1 VEAIIKERVTNQSN
15 DEMSPTRESIR
26 KITAATTKKAISLN
40 VQAGS
45 WTWRFSGAKE
55 SSP

>member
-45 WTWRFSGAKE
+45 WT
-55 SSP
+55 